1 MSTKYDKT
9 VDDLLSKLNGKQG
22 KLEDN
27 QSYYDAT
34 VRLRALGLSVPPEMR
49 HMTAAIGWPGMYV
62 SSLEERLDV
71 EDFRMG
77 DSTEG
82 DERLRDWWQANLLD
96 VESGPGHTETL
107 VHGISYITV
116 SAPDEEAGEDPEIP
130 VIKLESPFNFIATQ
144 DYRTRKVKEALRIYE
159 DPEIPNEKYVALFLP
174 DETVYLGQSQ
184 KSSSQWVVDH
194 VVRHE
199 LGRVLVSPLV
209 NRNRIH
215 QWEGVSEITNEL
227 RSATDAGSRIMMDLQ
242 AAAELMAIPQRYFF
256 GVSEEDFPVDLD
268 QPGAAMEA
276 YMGRIMAFA
285 NEQGKAGQFLAAD
298 LRNYVDALQELA
310 KQVASYTGLPP
321 QYLSFSSDNPASAEA
336 IKSAES
342 RLIKKVER
350 KARLFGQSWEEA
362 MRLGMLVIDGSIP
375 RDAYKL
381 ETVWRDPST
390 PTFAAKADGTV
401 KLHQQGIVPTKQAR
415 IDLGYTDIQIA
426 EMEKMDKDDPVSQ
439 LNQLLFQN
447 DATQQGLD
455 NQSKQADN
463 AATRVQP
470 STA

>member
-1 MSTKYDKT
+1 MSTKYDT
-9 VDDLLSKLNGKQG
+9 LVDDLLTEMNGKQG
-22 KLEDN
+22 TLEEN

-34 VRLRALGLSVPPEMR
+34 VRLRALGLSTPPEMR
-49 HMTAAIGWPGMYV
+49 FLTAAVGWPSMYV
-62 SSLEERLDV
+62 TSLEERLDV

-77 DSTEG
+77 DESAG
-82 DERLRDWWQANLLD
+82 DDRLRDWWQANLLD
-96 VESGPGHTETL
+96 VESGPGHIETL

-116 SAPDEEAGEDPEIP
+116 SAPNEDADEDPSIP
-130 VIKLESPFNFIATQ
+130 IIKLESPFNFIAKQ
-144 DYRTRKVKEALRIYE
+144 DYRTRKVKSALRVYE

-174 DETVYLGQSQ
+174 DETVYLAQSKNQ
-184 KSSSQWVVDH
+184 SSQWTIDYRVP
-194 VVRHE
+194 HE

-215 QWEGVSEITNEL
+215 QWTGVSEISKEL
-227 RSATDAGSRIMMDLQ
+227 RSATDAASRIMMNLQ
-242 AAAELMAIPQRYFF
+242 SAAELMAIPQRILF
-256 GVSEEDFPVDLD
+256 GVREEDFPVDVSK
-268 QPGAAMEA
+268 PGAAMEA
-276 YMGRIMAFA
+276 YMARIMAFENDA
-285 NEQGKAGQFLAAD
+285 GKATQFQSAD

-375 RDAYKL
+375 QDAYKL

-401 KLHQQGIVPTKQAR
+401 KLHQQGIVPTEQAR
-415 IDLGYTDIQIA
+415 IDLGYSDVQRK
-426 EMEKMDKDDPVSQ
+426 EMSKMDKSDPVSQ
-439 LNQLLFQN
+439 LNQLLFQQ
-447 DATQQGLD
+447 DTAQQGLD
-455 NQSKQADN
+455 NQADAN
-463 AATRVQP
+463 ATRRVQP
-470 STA
+470 TSA

>member
-1 MSTKYDKT
+1 MSTKYDSL
-9 VDDLLSKLNGKQG
+9 VDDLITDLNGKQG
-22 KLEDN
+22 ALEEN
-27 QSYYDAT
+27 QAYYDAT
-34 VRLRALGLSVPPEMR
+34 FRLRALGLSTPPEMR
-49 HMTAAIGWPGMYV
+49 FLTAAVGWPSMYI

-77 DSTEG
+77 DESEG
-82 DERLRDWWQANLLD
+82 DDRLRNWWQANLLD

-116 SAPDEEAGEDPEIP
+116 SAPNEDADEDPEIP
-130 VIKLESPFNFIATQ
+130 IMKLESPFNFIAKQ
-144 DYRTRKVKEALRIYE
+144 DYRTRKVKEALRVYE

-174 DETVYLGQSQ
+174 DETVYLGQS
-184 KSSSQWVVDH
+184 KNSSSQWTVDYVVK
-194 VVRHE
+194 HE

-215 QWEGVSEITNEL
+215 QWCGVSEISAEL
-227 RSATDAGSRIMMDLQ
+227 RSATDAASRIMMNLQ
-242 AAAELMAIPQRYFF
+242 SAAELMAIPQRILF
-256 GVSEEDFPVDLD
+256 GVSEEDFPVDVSK
-268 QPGAAMEA
+268 PGAAMEA
-276 YMGRIMAFA
+276 YMARIMAFENDA
-285 NEQGKAGQFLAAD
+285 GKATQFSSAD

-362 MRLGMLVIDGSIP
+362 MRLGMLVIDGDIP

-401 KLHQQGIVPTKQAR
+401 KLHQQGIVPTEQAR
-415 IDLGYTDIQIA
+415 IDLGYSDIQRK
-426 EMEKMDKDDPVSQ
+426 EMAKMDKSDPVSQ
-439 LNQLLFQN
+439 LNQLLFQQ
-447 DATQQGLD
+447 DTTQQGLD
-455 NQSKQADN
+455 NQADAN
-463 AATRVQP
+463 AARNVRP
-470 STA
+470 NSA

>member
-1 MSTKYDKT
+1 MSTKYDSL
-9 VDDLLSKLNGKQG
+9 VDDLITDLNGKQG
-22 KLEDN
+22 TLEEN
-27 QSYYDAT
+27 QAYYDAT
-34 VRLRALGLSVPPEMR
+34 FRLRALGLSTPPEMR
-49 HMTAAIGWPGMYV
+49 FLTAAVGWPSMYI

-77 DSTEG
+77 DESEG
-82 DERLRDWWQANLLD
+82 DDRLRNWWQANLLD

-116 SAPDEEAGEDPEIP
+116 SAPNEDADEDPEIP
-130 VIKLESPFNFIATQ
+130 IMKLESPFNFIAKQ
-144 DYRTRKVKEALRIYE
+144 DYRTRKVKEALRVYE

-174 DETVYLGQSQ
+174 DETVYLGQS
-184 KSSSQWVVDH
+184 KNSSSQWTVDYVVK
-194 VVRHE
+194 HE

-215 QWEGVSEITNEL
+215 QWCGVSEISAEL
-227 RSATDAGSRIMMDLQ
+227 RSATDAASRIMMNLQ
-242 AAAELMAIPQRYFF
+242 SAAELMAIPQRILF
-256 GVSEEDFPVDLD
+256 GVSEEDFPVDVSK
-268 QPGAAMEA
+268 PGAAMEA
-276 YMGRIMAFA
+276 YMARIMAFENDA
-285 NEQGKAGQFLAAD
+285 GKATQFSSAD

-362 MRLGMLVIDGSIP
+362 MRLGMLVIDGDIP

-401 KLHQQGIVPTKQAR
+401 KLHQQGIVPTEQAR
-415 IDLGYTDIQIA
+415 IDLGYSDIQRK
-426 EMEKMDKDDPVSQ
+426 EMAKMDKSDPVSQ
-439 LNQLLFQN
+439 LNQLLFQQ
-447 DATQQGLD
+447 DTTQQGLD
-455 NQSKQADN
+455 NQADAN
-463 AATRVQP
+463 AARNVRP
-470 STA
+470 NSA

>member
-1 MSTKYDKT
+1 MSTRYDSVIDELIT
-9 VDDLLSKLNGKQG
+9 DLNGKQG
-22 KLEDN
+22 ELEGN
-27 QSYYDAT
+27 QAYYDAD

-49 HMTAAIGWPGMYV
+49 FLTAAVGWPSMYI

-77 DSTEG
+77 DESEG

-116 SAPDEEAGEDPEIP
+116 SAPNEDADEDPEIP
-130 VIKLESPFNFIATQ
+130 IIKLESPFNFIAKQ
-144 DYRTRKVKEALRIYE
+144 DYRTRKVNKALRVYE
-159 DPEIPNEKYVALFLP
+159 DPDLPNSKYVALFLP
-174 DETVYLGQSQ
+174 DETVYLGQS
-184 KSSSQWVVDH
+184 KGPSSQWAVDY

-215 QWEGVSEITNEL
+215 QWCGVSEISKEL
-227 RSATDAGSRIMMDLQ
+227 RSATDAASRIMMNMQ
-242 AAAELMAIPQRYFF
+242 AGAELMAVPQRYFF
-256 GVSEEDFPVDLD
+256 GVSEEEFPVDTTN
-268 QPGAAMEA
+268 PGAAMEG
-276 YMGRIMAFA
+276 YMARIMAFA
-285 NEQGKAGQFLAAD
+285 NEAGKAGQFQAAD
-298 LRNYVDALQELA
+298 LRNYVEAIQELA

-362 MRLGMLVIDGSIP
+362 MRLGMLVIDGDIP

-401 KLHQQGIVPTKQAR
+401 KLHQQGIVPTEQAR
-415 IDLGYTDIQIA
+415 IDLGYSDIQRK
-426 EMEKMDKDDPVSQ
+426 EMQKMDKSDPISQ
-439 LNQLLFQN
+439 LNQLLFQQ
-447 DATQQGLD
+447 DTTQQGLD
-455 NQSKQADN
+455 NQANAN
-463 AATRVQP
+463 AARNVRP
-470 STA
+470 NSA

>member
-1 MSTKYDKT
+1 MATAYDSII
-9 VDDLLSKLNGKQG
+9 DDLMTEMNGKQG
-22 KLEDN
+22 ELEEN
-27 QSYYDAT
+27 QAYFDAT
-34 VRLRALGLSVPPEMR
+34 WRLRALGLSTPPEMR
-49 HMTAAIGWPGMYV
+49 FLTAAVGWPSMYI

-77 DSTEG
+77 DESEG
-82 DERLRDWWQANLLD
+82 DDRLRDWWQANLLD

-116 SAPDEEAGEDPEIP
+116 SAPNEDEGEDPTIP
-130 VIKLESPFNFIATQ
+130 VIKLESPFNFIAKQ
-144 DYRTRKVKEALRIYE
+144 NYRTRKVKEALRVYE

-174 DETVYLGQSQ
+174 DETVYLGQSK
-184 KSSSQWVVDH
+184 KSSSQWVLDYRVP
-194 VVRHE
+194 HE

-215 QWEGVSEITNEL
+215 QWCGVSEISKEL
-227 RSATDAGSRIMMDLQ
+227 RSATDAASRIMMNLQ
-242 AAAELMAIPQRYFF
+242 SAAELMAIPQRILF
-256 GVSEEDFPVDLD
+256 GVSEDQFPVDVSK
-268 QPGAAMEA
+268 PGAAMEA
-276 YMGRIMAFA
+276 YMARIMAFENDA
-285 NEQGKAGQFLAAD
+285 GKATQFQSAD

-362 MRLGMLVIDGSIP
+362 MRLGMLVIDGKIP
-375 RDAYKL
+375 QDSYKL

-401 KLHQQGIVPTKQAR
+401 KLHQAGVIPTEQAR
-415 IDLGYTDIQIA
+415 IDLGYSDIQRR
-426 EMEKMDKDDPVSQ
+426 EMAKMDESDPVSQ
-439 LNQLLFQN
+439 LNQLLFQQET
-447 DATQQGLD
+447 TQQGLD
-455 NQSKQADN
+455 NQADAN
-463 AATRVQP
+463 AARRVQSP
-470 STA
+470 TA

>member
-1 MSTKYDKT
+1 MATKYDSI
-9 VDDLLSKLNGKQG
+9 VDNLMTKMNGKQG
-22 KLEDN
+22 ELEEN
-27 QSYYDAT
+27 QAYYDAS
-34 VRLRALGLSVPPEMR
+34 VRLRALGLSTPPEMR
-49 HMTAAIGWPGMYV
+49 FLTAAVGWPSMYI

-77 DSTEG
+77 EQSEG

-116 SAPDEEAGEDPEIP
+116 SAPNEDADEDPDIP
-130 VIKLESPFNFIATQ
+130 IIKLESPFNFIATQ
-144 DYRTRKVKEALRIYE
+144 DYRTRKVKEALRVYE

-174 DETVYLGQSQ
+174 DETVYLGQS
-184 KSSSQWVVDH
+184 KNSSSQWTLDYRVP
-194 VVRHE
+194 HE

-215 QWEGVSEITNEL
+215 QWCGVSEISKEL
-227 RSATDAGSRIMMDLQ
+227 RSATDAASRMMMNLQ
-242 AAAELMAIPQRYFF
+242 SAAELMAIPQRILF
-256 GVSEEDFPVDLD
+256 GVSEEDFPVDITK
-268 QPGAAMEA
+268 PGAAMEA
-276 YMGRIMAFA
+276 YMARIMAFE
-285 NEQGKAGQFLAAD
+285 NEGGKATQFQAAE
-298 LRNYVDALQELA
+298 LRNYIEAIELLA

-350 KARLFGQSWEEA
+350 KSRLFGQSWEEA
-362 MRLGMLVIDGSIP
+362 MRLGMLVIDGEIP

-390 PTFAAKADGTV
+390 PTFAAKADGTT
-401 KLHQQGIVPTKQAR
+401 KLHAAGIIPTEQAR
-415 IDLGYTDIQIA
+415 IDLGYSDVQRK
-426 EMEKMDKDDPVSQ
+426 EMKDMDQNDPVSQ
-439 LNQLLFQN
+439 LNQLLFQQ
-447 DATQQGLD
+447 DTTQQGLD
-455 NQSKQADN
+455 NQAN
-463 AATRVQP
+463 ANATRRVQSP
-470 STA
+470 SA